1 MTLEEARLALDGI
14 DAQLARLFDQRMQ
27 VIDRIAVIKQG
38 SGAPV
43 HNPAREAAVTGRLLE
58 MTGTVYR
65 EELLAL
71 YDAIFAISRAR
82 QEHLAAQAK
91 EQQS

>member
-14 DAQLARLFDQRMQ
+14 DAQLSRLFDQRMQ
-27 VIDRIAVIKQG
+27 IIDQIAAIKQG
-38 SGAPV
+38 SGTPV
-43 HNPAREAAVTGRLLE
+43 HNPEREKAVTGRLLE
-58 MTGTVYR
+58 LTGTVYR
-65 EELLAL
+65 EELLSL

-91 EQQS
+91 EQRS